1 MATRKSGMSRLKKRS
16 SVPPLLQRPK
26 PRKPRKP
33 TKPKYGDGKIGPP
46 ERPGEKFNKLSKRLH
61 RLAFEA
67 GTAFVNPL
75 STITDPIVGD
85 GSPINANNMGGKV
98 LNKLGAGFLV
108 PDKYKPKAKPPE
120 RKPQKSAPMK
130 TWRDRMNSRRN
141 LN

>member
-1 MATRKSGMSRLKKRS
+1 
-16 SVPPLLQRPK
+16 
-26 PRKPRKP
+26 
-33 TKPKYGDGKIGPP
+33 
-46 ERPGEKFNKLSKRLH
+46 
-61 RLAFEA
+61 LAFEA